1 MVLITGISFHHK
13 TCFFHRD
20 VLLGIRSEAAVRL
33 VVAGSIL
40 RKGETVIESVIFA
53 TW

>member
-1 MVLITGISFHHK
+1 MF
-13 TCFFHRD
+13 FFHRD
-20 VLLGIRSEAAVRL
+20 VLQGIRSEAAVRP

-53 TW
+53 TR